1 MAGEARRLHETKQES
16 RELKQSDTETFY
28 RIFDDATVAL
38 DRARVPYLVGGGIAA
53 KAFGRERIT
62 HDIDFF
68 VKPADGIAALDA
80 LAEAGFKTEKT
91 NPRWLFKG
99 FKADVM
105 VDIIFASTGEIRVDD
120 RMMEYSRIFDFA
132 GRRVRTLPP
141 EDLLMMKIMITDEDM
156 PRHWHDAL
164 GVLRWV
170 DVDWEYLMQRSRYG
184 PRRLLSLLVF
194 AQSMDLAVPNQ
205 IVQRLYH
212 HIYEISV

>member
-1 MAGEARRLHETKQES
+1 MAGETRRIHDERAET
-16 RELKQSDTETFY
+16 RPLKQSDTEAFY
-28 RIFDDATVAL
+28 RIFDDAVVAL

-68 VKPADGIAALDA
+68 VKPSDGGAALDA
-80 LAEAGFKTEKT
+80 LAGAGFKTERT

-99 FKADVM
+99 FKSDVM

-120 RMMEYSRIFDFA
+120 PMMEHSRIADFA

-141 EDLLMMKIMITDEDM
+141 EDLLMMKIMIVDEDM

-170 DVDWEYLMQRSRYG
+170 DVDWAYLLRRARYG
-184 PRRLLSLLVF
+184 PRRLLSLLLF
-194 AQSMDLAVPNQ
+194 AQSLDLQVPNWV
-205 IVQRLYH
+205 VQRLYRQV
-212 HIYEISV
+212 YEADK